1 MKFITIVIT
10 IACYGSSFV
19 YASLFEN
26 IEGQDRVPQGDVVAP
41 TPDPDYAPGQYLVK
55 FKTGASELNCKEA
68 MEASGSEV
76 IEKIVTA
83 AMIEAGDV
91 EGVTLMKT
99 DTTVP
104 EAIEAILL
112 CEAIEYAEPNYIY
125 TLGAISNDPYVTDGS
140 LWGMCSSTATGGGVA
155 NQFGIGATTMWQND
169 KTDCGDVYVGII
181 DEGYMLTHE
190 DLVANA
196 GTNPGEIPDD
206 GLDNDG
212 NGYID
217 DVNGWDFWND
227 DNTVYDPADGDEHG
241 THVAGTIG
249 AMGGNG
255 KGVAGVCWD
264 VKLMSGKFLGP
275 GGGSTLDAIRAVD
288 YFTDLKSRRGLNIVA
303 TSNSWGGG
311 GFSQLLFDAIERAN
325 DAGILFVAAAGNFGS
340 NNDIT
345 PQYPSSY
352 TNDNIIAVASITSTG
367 LLSSFSNYGATS
379 VDIGA
384 PGSNIWSTVPSGYSP
399 YQGTSMATPHVTGVA
414 ALFKALYPAMTATE
428 IKAGILA
435 GATPT
440 TSLSG
445 KVVTGGRVNI
455 AGLTPPP
462 TSSPTTSSPT
472 TSSPTTSP
480 PTTSSPTTSSLR
492 TSSPT
497 TSSPT
502 PGSGG
507 APKMK
512 PTPTPTMMKKTPKKP
527 TKKSASKTAKK
538 SAKK

>member
-26 IEGQDRVPQGDVVAP
+26 IEGQDRV
-41 TPDPDYAPGQYLVK
+41 LVK

-155 NQFGIGATTMWQND
+155 NQYGIGATTMWQND

-275 GGGSTLDAIRAVD
+275 NCSLMRSSVRMMRVSCSSHQEATLVPTMILPHITHRVTQTTTLSQSRRSHRLAFSPHSRITARPLSTLGHR
-288 YFTDLKSRRGLNIVA
+288 
-303 TSNSWGGG
+303 
-311 GFSQLLFDAIERAN
+311 
-325 DAGILFVAAAGNFGS
+325 
-340 NNDIT
+340 
-345 PQYPSSY
+345 
-352 TNDNIIAVASITSTG
+352 
-367 LLSSFSNYGATS
+367 GATFGPRYLA
-379 VDIGA
+379 DI
-384 PGSNIWSTVPSGYSP
+384 VR
-399 YQGTSMATPHVTGVA
+399 
-414 ALFKALYPAMTATE
+414 
-428 IKAGILA
+428 IKAH
-435 GATPT
+435 
-440 TSLSG
+440 
-445 KVVTGGRVNI
+445 RW
-455 AGLTPPP
+455 
-462 TSSPTTSSPT
+462 
-472 TSSPTTSP
+472 
-480 PTTSSPTTSSLR
+480 R
-492 TSSPT
+492 RH
-497 TSSPT
+497 
-502 PGSGG
+502 
-507 APKMK
+507 M
-512 PTPTPTMMKKTPKKP
+512 
-527 TKKSASKTAKK
+527 
-538 SAKK
+538 